1 MLTLSTQGANLI
13 KQFEGCKLTAY
24 KDSVG
29 VLTIGYGT
37 TNSVLPPDHQIT
49 PGMTITQLQAELLLK
64 MGVDTKFSPAVNRMV
79 LAPLTQNQFDSL
91 VCFAYNCGP
100 GNLQNSSLLRFLN
113 GRNYA
118 AAQLEFLKWNKAG
131 GQVLR
136 GLTRRRLAEA
146 VNFGGLDRATLIAKC
161 LGGVDPDKA

>member
-1 MLTLSTQGANLI
+1 
-13 KQFEGCKLTAY
+13 
-24 KDSVG
+24 
-29 VLTIGYGT
+29 
-37 TNSVLPPDHQIT
+37 
-49 PGMTITQLQAELLLK
+49 MTITQLQAELLLK